1 VGFRRATVGLDGA
14 AVVLRGGAVLVLLAL
29 GLGACARTPSPTGGA
44 GSPLELT
51 FRMAPRDAA
60 APVFGP
66 VDTIRVFIQG
76 VDAQEIVLPIARGQ
90 NRFQASAEVFATG
103 AISVAA
109 AAIGGRP
116 IAGSPTQT
124 QTGRGALFVADARNI
139 PLEPGRFA
147 SVELEFTP
155 FVAEFHEPTIEN
167 DGATHRVRWTDL
179 EGATYWRLYRREG
192 GFVLPDTI
200 VHDTT
205 YTGRRLPA
213 EYQVRAFGSGHRP
226 GAPSDILTILGGPPS
241 IPTGLLAVAGS
252 DEVVLTWDPP
262 NAPVESFDIQR
273 AVEGDAFEAW
283 GTRDGDVVEAI
294 DTGVLDG
301 LEYAYRIRARRGD
314 QVSPFSAA
322 SSAVVP
328 LRAPLDLQAESGRAV
343 ITLLWTDASA
353 SESGFEVQRRTGST
367 SPFQP
372 LATLPPN
379 SKEFTDQQPPAG
391 VPLEYR
397 VRAVRGARVSEW
409 AGPVGVTP

>member
-1 VGFRRATVGLDGA
+1 MA
-14 AVVLRGGAVLVLLAL
+14 AG
-29 GLGACARTPSPTGGA
+29 CARTPAPGPGA
-44 GSPLELT
+44 SSSLRLN
-51 FRMAPRDAA
+51 FRTAPRDAA
-60 APVFGP
+60 SPVLGP
-66 VDTIRVFIQG
+66 VDTIQIA
-76 VDAQEIVLPIARGQ
+76 VDLGFGYLIDTLPIARGQ
-90 NRFQASAEVFATG
+90 TRFEL
-103 AISVAA
+103 SVDVPIAGPIAVRA
-109 AAIGGRP
+109 AAIGARP
-116 IAGSPTQT
+116 IAGGPVQT
-124 QTGRGALFVADARNI
+124 LTGRGALYVASRTDIRI
-139 PLEPGRFA
+139 EPGEVA
-147 SVELEFTP
+147 AVELEFTP
-155 FVAEFHEPTIEN
+155 FVPEFHAPVLER
-167 DGATHRVRWTDL
+167 DGATHRVSWTRL
-179 EGATYWRLYRREG
+179 EGAIYQLSRRAG
-192 GFVLPDTI
+192 GFVLPDTL
-200 VHDTT
+200 VSDTT
-205 YTGRRLPA
+205 YTGWSVPA
-213 EYQVRAFGSGHRP
+213 EYQVRAIGSLLQT

-252 DEVVLTWDPP
+252 DEVVLTWVPP
-262 NAPVESFDIQR
+262 IPPVESFDIQR

-294 DTGVLDG
+294 DTDVLDG

-343 ITLLWTDASA
+343 ITLLWTDSSS

>member
-1 VGFRRATVGLDGA
+1 MAL
-14 AVVLRGGAVLVLLAL
+14 LVLLAL

-51 FRMAPRDAA
+51 FRTAPRDAA
-60 APVFGP
+60 APILGP
-66 VDTIRVFIQG
+66 VDTIRVFIHG
-76 VDAQEIVLPIARGQ
+76 VDTREIVIPVSRDRESFLIRT
-90 NRFQASAEVFATG
+90 EVFAFG
-103 AISVAA
+103 SLSVDA
-109 AAIGGRP
+109 AAIGSRP
-116 IAGSPTQT
+116 IAGSPVQT
-124 QTGRGALFVADARNI
+124 QTGRGALFVADALNV
-139 PLEPGRFA
+139 PLEPGQVA
-147 SVELEFTP
+147 NVELEFTP
-155 FVAEFHEPTIEN
+155 FVAEFHEPVIEN

-179 EGATYWRLYRREG
+179 EGASYWRLSRREG

-213 EYQVRAFGSGHRP
+213 EYQVRAFGNTWRP
-226 GAPSDILTILGGPPS
+226 GAPSDILTILGGPPA
-241 IPTGLLAVAGS
+241 IPTGFLAVAGS

-294 DTGVLDG
+294 DTDVLDG

-322 SSAVVP
+322 SSTVVP
-328 LRAPLDLQAESGRAV
+328 LRAPVDLRAGPGRTV
-343 ITLLWTDASA
+343 ITLFWTDTSA